1 MAIADHWDIWYL
13 NAGMPQNASK
23 RLEEETFMRTF
34 DVGFARRHAAA
45 LSGVAERIGLD
56 YFIVDCAETK
66 NGSLLVFE
74 ADNTAIVHDM
84 DPADV
89 FPYKP
94 PQMRKIF
101 DAFVAM
107 IERHGR
113 KDQEC
118 AA

>member
-1 MAIADHWDIWYL
+1 MAIADRWDIWYL
-13 NAGMPQNASK
+13 NATMSQSTAK
-23 RLEEETFMRTF
+23 RLEEETFIRGF
-34 DVGFARRHAAA
+34 DSGFARRHASA
-45 LSGVAERIGLD
+45 LAGIPERIGLD

-66 NGSLLVFE
+66 DGRLLVFE

-84 DPADV
+84 DPPDV

-101 DAFVAM
+101 DAFAAL
-107 IERHGR
+107 IERCSR
-113 KDQEC
+113 KNQEW

>member
-1 MAIADHWDIWYL
+1 MAIADRWDIWYL
-13 NAGMPQNASK
+13 NAGMPQSASK

-34 DVGFARRHAAA
+34 DVGFARRHAVA

-84 DPADV
+84 DPVDV

-101 DAFVAM
+101 DAFVTM
-107 IERHGR
+107 VERR
-113 KDQEC
+113 SREDQEC